1 MLYLN
6 ISYIYITLQLYE
18 LQEWQRLKW
27 FHDSMPKLPCHFRGN
42 ISAKDCLEGF
52 SLFGQWDNHRG
63 SLVIHV
69 LSSLSSIRPS
79 DCILLKE
86 TVASWTLSTI
96 LSAVSCRV
104 VPWRAILAFWS
115 RAESARCAS
124 HRSSSM
130 AGPRRPK
137 KFTTPASVVL
147 VVWVVSVILVV
158 LVVYR
163 HWNLLKLQSHF
174 SNLQ

>member
-6 ISYIYITLQLYE
+6 IFYIYITLQLYE

-52 SLFGQWDNHRG
+52 SLFGQWDDHRG
-63 SLVIHV
+63 SLVIMFCPV
-69 LSSLSSIRPS
+69 CPQSDLLTAFCWKKPWPLELSLQFSL
-79 DCILLKE
+79 L
-86 TVASWTLSTI
+86 
-96 LSAVSCRV
+96 CRV